1 MIANVGLTDNRQD
14 GVFDCGVTVVSVEEL
29 QVEVGDEDGRREGEK
44 LGHKVAGTEGHK
56 DGGTEGASDGKVEG
70 GRVGANVGLTD
81 NRQDGV
87 FDCGVAV
94 VGVEEL

>member
-1 MIANVGLTDNRQD
+1 M
-14 GVFDCGVTVVSVEEL
+14 
-29 QVEVGDEDGRREGEK
+29 GDKDVRGEK
-44 LGHKVAGTEGHK
+44 LGHDDGGNEGHK